1 MHLKCM
7 ASTNKIAIIGAGSV
21 GATIAYNLSIRGTAN
36 TIVLVDIDKTKAEAE
51 RMDIQQG
58 NPLGRAVRVV
68 AADYDAC
75 RDADVAVVT
84 AGAKQRPGE
93 SRVDLLER
101 NTSIARTMAS
111 SLRDSGFSGVLFV
124 VTNPVDVLTTIIQ
137 EEVGFPPS
145 RVIGSGTVL
154 DTSRLRE
161 FLAGYCDVSP
171 INVHAYVL
179 GEHGETSFPAWS
191 LTRVGGLPADEFA
204 RVRGRDPDADDLF
217 AVAAKSVRDSAG
229 AIIAAKGSTFYAVA
243 QAVAVMVEAV
253 LRNENRILPVS
264 VVDRY
269 AGITGVSFSYPTVI
283 GAEGAVQRLPVV
295 LSADE
300 QQALRSSV
308 EFIAKN
314 TAEARD

>member
-1 MHLKCM
+1 M

-75 RDADVAVVT
+75 QDADVAVIT

-93 SRVDLLER
+93 SRVDLLAR
-101 NTSIARTMAS
+101 NASIARSMAA
-111 SLRDSGFSGVLFV
+111 SLRDSGFSGILFV
-124 VTNPVDVLTTIIQ
+124 VTNPVDVLTTIIR
-137 EEVGFPPS
+137 EETGFEAS

-154 DTSRLRE
+154 DTARLRE

-191 LTRVGGLPADEFA
+191 LTRVGGLRADEFA
-204 RVRGRDPDADDLF
+204 RFRGRDPEADDLF
-217 AVAAKSVRDSAG
+217 SVAAKSVRDSAG

-264 VVDRY
+264 VVDTY
-269 AGITGVSFSYPTVI
+269 EGVSDVSFSYPTVV
-283 GAEGAVQRLPVV
+283 GAAGAVQRLPVV
-295 LSADE
+295 LSDDE
-300 QQALRSSV
+300 KSALRRSV
-308 EFIAKN
+308 EFIAQN
-314 TAEARD
+314 TKDARR